1 MKASNFAFLQA
12 SWPEL
17 LAEAQRAEAACHADP
32 RTACF
37 YARRTLELAVAW
49 LYRAEGGAGG
59 ALRLPYKADLS
70 AFLFEP
76 SFKLLVGPALHA
88 KMDVIRRQ
96 GNSAAHST
104 RTMSSADALAV
115 LRELFQVAF
124 WLARHYGRHAAAR
137 PDPALQFRAEL
148 LPTAQPLQP
157 ESAKTPAELQRL
169 ATELAERDAALAAAQ
184 QRNAAMD
191 AELAQLR
198 AEIAASKAANEA
210 QPDTHDYTEEQTRD
224 LYIDLLLKE
233 AGWALDQ
240 PRDREFEVR
249 GMPNR
254 SVAGPPQD
262 RLHPLGGSG
271 EAGVG
276 GQRQALGYV
285 DYVLWGD
292 DGLPLAVVEAKRTRR
307 DARAGQQQ
315 AKLYADCLEKQFGQR
330 PLIYCTNGYEHVFWD
345 DSQYPPRAVQGFH
358 KKDELQLLVQR
369 RRTRKPLAAMTINPA
384 MVERHYQLRAI
395 RRVGET
401 FDVDRQRRALV
412 VMATGAG
419 KTRTVIALA
428 DLLMRANW
436 AKRVLFLADRV
447 ALVNQAV
454 NAFKTHL
461 PEAVPVNLVTD
472 KTAEGRVYV
481 STYPTMMGLINE
493 ARDGQAGGQ
502 RRFGVGHFD
511 LIVVDEAHRSIYQK
525 YRAIFGYFDAL
536 LVGLTATP
544 KDEIDRNT
552 YGLFGL
558 EDGVPTDAYGLDD
571 AIAEGYLVPPKT
583 VSVPL
588 RFQRE
593 GIRYAELSE
602 AEREQWDELEWDEDG
617 TVPDEV
623 NAEAVNKWLFNL
635 DTVDKVLET
644 LMTRGHKVAGGD
656 RLGKTIVFAKNNAHA
671 EFIAERFNANY
682 PHYAGQ
688 FARVITFKTEYAQSL
703 IDDFSVKDKAPHIAI
718 SVDMLD
724 TGIDVPEVVNLVLFK
739 IVRSKAKFWQMLGR
753 GTRLCKDLYG
763 PGQDKA
769 DFLVFDFCQNLE
781 FFSQDLEGSDGALA
795 QPLGQRL
802 FNTRLALIAA
812 MDDRLAATGEPSA
825 TAQVGDADAVGEI
838 RLTEAGMR
846 RDTASLL
853 QAIVAG
859 MSLDNFVVRPKRQ
872 WVETW
877 AAASAWAHPSSEQLV
892 DAGVH
897 LSGLPSA
904 VRDEDEDAKRFD
916 LLMLRLQLGVLNA
929 EPGFERLAQKVRDI
943 AERLLEL
950 GNIPE
955 VRKHG
960 VLIEAVAGEAWWMD
974 VTPPMLE
981 QARRHLRAL
990 VKLIDKT
997 ARKVIYTD
1005 FEDHLGELTEVL
1017 LPLGGGAG
1025 DFERFR
1031 TKVRV
1036 FLRAHEDHI
1045 ALHKLRRNL
1054 PLTPADLAELD
1065 RMLAASG
1072 TGSAQDFQRAAAE
1085 SQGLGLFVR
1094 SLVGLDRQAATEA
1107 LSSFLQDKALGSNQ
1121 MEFLNLIVNHLTER
1135 GVMDPALLYEPPFTG
1150 YAPQGPEALFT
1161 RAKVNQLF
1169 QTLDHIKATATV
1181 AQRA

>member
-1 MKASNFAFLQA
+1 MTTSNFAFLQTG
-12 SWPEL
+12 WPEL
-17 LAEAQRAEAACHADP
+17 LAEAQRSEAACHADP

-59 ALRLPYKADLS
+59 ALRMPYKADLS

-104 RTMSSADALAV
+104 RPITGADALAV

-124 WLARHYGRHAAAR
+124 WLARHYGRNAAAR
-137 PDPALQFRAEL
+137 PEPALQFRAEL
-148 LPTAQPLQP
+148 LPPPAANA
-157 ESAKTPAELQRL
+157 SATSPAELQQL
-169 ATELAERDAALAAAQ
+169 ASELASRDAALLAAQ
-184 QRNAAMD
+184 KTHAALD
-191 AELAQLR
+191 AELAGLR
-198 AEIAASKAANEA
+198 AEVAAAKQSNAA
-210 QPDTHDYTEEQTRD
+210 QPDTHDYSEAQTRD

-240 PRDREFEVR
+240 ARDREFEVQ
-249 GMPNR
+249 GMPN
-254 SVAGPPQD
+254 SQGI
-262 RLHPLGGSG
+262 GF
-271 EAGVG
+271 
-276 GQRQALGYV
+276 V

-315 AKLYADCLEKQFGQR
+315 AKLYADCLEQRFGQR
-330 PLIYCTNGYEHVFWD
+330 PVIYFTNGYEHGLWD
-345 DSQYPPRAVQGFH
+345 DAMYPPRAVQGFH

-369 RRTRKPLAAMTINPA
+369 RQTRKPLAAMPINPA

-395 RRVGET
+395 RRVSET
-401 FDVDRQRRALV
+401 FEVDRQRKALV

-428 DLLMRANW
+428 DVLMRANW

-447 ALVNQAV
+447 ALVKQAV
-454 NAFKTHL
+454 NAFKAHL

-472 KTAEGRVYV
+472 KSAEGRVCV

-493 ARDGQAGGQ
+493 ARDTKTGEPNGGQ

-602 AEREQWDELEWDEDG
+602 TEREQWDALEWADDG

-623 NAEAVNKWLFNL
+623 DAGALNQWLFNQ

-682 PHYAGQ
+682 PHHAGQ
-688 FARVITFKTEYAQSL
+688 FARVITFKTEYAQTL

-781 FFSQDLEGSDGALA
+781 FFSQNLEGSDGALA

-812 MDDRLAATGEPSA
+812 LDERLAVTGEHA
-825 TAQVGDADAVGEI
+825 RDADARSEI
-838 RLTEAGMR
+838 RPLTEAGLR
-846 RDTASLL
+846 RDTAGLL

-859 MSLDNFVVRPKRQ
+859 MNLDNFVVRPKRQ

-877 AAASAWAHPSSEQLV
+877 AAASAWARPSGEQLV
-892 DAGVH
+892 EVGVH

-929 EPGFERLAQKVRDI
+929 EPGFARLAQQVRDI
-943 AERLLEL
+943 AERLLAL
-950 GNIPE
+950 GSIPE

-960 VLIEAVAGEAWWMD
+960 VLIEAVAGEAWWVD
-974 VTPPMLE
+974 VTLPMLE
-981 QARRHLRAL
+981 QARRHLRTL
-990 VKLIDKT
+990 VGLMDKA

-1005 FEDHLGELTEVL
+1005 FEDLLGELTELV

-1031 TKVRV
+1031 AKVRA
-1036 FLRAHEDHI
+1036 FLRAHEDHV

-1054 PLTPADLAELD
+1054 PLTRADLAELN

-1072 TGSAQDFQRAAAE
+1072 TGSAQEFERAAAE
-1085 SQGLGLFVR
+1085 SHGLGLFVR

-1107 LSSFLQDKALGSNQ
+1107 LGGFLQDKALSSNQ
-1121 MEFLNLIVNHLTER
+1121 MEFLNLVVNHLTER
-1135 GVMDPALLYEPPFTG
+1135 GVMSPGLLYEPPFTG
-1150 YAPQGPEALFT
+1150 YAPQGPDGLFT
-1161 RAKVNQLF
+1161 AAQVEQLF
-1169 QTLDHIKATATV
+1169 QTLGQIRATAQV
-1181 AQRA
+1181 A

>member
-1 MKASNFAFLQA
+1 MNPSNFAFLQTV
-12 SWPEL
+12 WPEL
-17 LAEAQRAEAACHADP
+17 LVEAQRAEVACHIDP

-37 YARRTLELAVAW
+37 YARRTLELSVAW
-49 LYRAEGGAGG
+49 LYRAETGQGG
-59 ALRLPYKADLS
+59 ALRMPYQADLS

-76 SFKLLVGPALHA
+76 SFKQLVGAALHA

-104 RTMSSADALAV
+104 RPISGADALAV

-124 WLARHYGRHAAAR
+124 WLARHYGRHAQAR

-148 LPTAQPLQP
+148 LPAAQPWQTEP
-157 ESAKTPAELQRL
+157 SKTPAELQRL
-169 ATELAERDAALAAAQ
+169 AAELAERDAALAAAQ
-184 QRNAAMD
+184 QKNAALD
-191 AELAQLR
+191 AELARLH
-198 AEIAASKAANEA
+198 AEVAATKQANAA
-210 QPDTHDYTEEQTRD
+210 QPDTHDYNEAQTRD

-240 PRDREFEVR
+240 ARDREFEVR
-249 GMPNR
+249 GMPNQQ
-254 SVAGPPQD
+254 G
-262 RLHPLGGSG
+262 
-271 EAGVG
+271 
-276 GQRQALGYV
+276 LGYV

-315 AKLYADCLEKQFGQR
+315 AKLYADCLEQQFGQR
-330 PLIYCTNGYEHVFWD
+330 PLMYCTNGYEHVLWD
-345 DSQYPPRAVQGFH
+345 DTQYPPRTVQGFH

-369 RRTRKPLAAMTINPA
+369 RQTRKPLAAMAINPA

-401 FDVDRQRRALV
+401 FEVDRQRKALV

-428 DLLMRANW
+428 DVLMRANW

-447 ALVNQAV
+447 ALVKQAV
-454 NAFKTHL
+454 NAFKAHL

-493 ARDGQAGGQ
+493 TRDDKNSGQ

-571 AIAEGYLVPPKT
+571 AIAEGYLVRPKT

-588 RFQRE
+588 RFLRE
-593 GIRYAELSE
+593 GIRYAQLSE
-602 AEREQWDELEWDEDG
+602 AEREQWDELEWDDDG
-617 TVPDEV
+617 SVPDEV
-623 NAEAVNKWLFNL
+623 NAEAVNQWLFNR

-656 RLGKTIVFAKNNAHA
+656 RLGKTIIFAKNHAHA

-682 PHYAGQ
+682 PHHKGQ
-688 FARVITFKTEYAQSL
+688 FARVITFKTDYAQSL

-753 GTRLCKDLYG
+753 GTRLCKDLFG

-781 FFSQDLEGSDGALA
+781 FFSQNLEGSDGALA

-802 FNTRLALIAA
+802 FNTRLALVGAL
-812 MDDRLAATGEPSA
+812 DERLAATGEHA
-825 TAQVGDADAVGEI
+825 GEADAGSEI
-838 RLTEAGMR
+838 RLTEASLR
-846 RDTASLL
+846 RDTANLL

-877 AAASAWAHPSSEQLV
+877 AAPGAWVRPSGEQLV
-892 DAGVH
+892 DVGVH

-916 LLMLRLQLGVLNA
+916 LLVLRLQLGVLNA

-943 AERLLEL
+943 AARLLEL

-955 VRKHG
+955 VRKHA
-960 VLIEAVAGEAWWMD
+960 VLLEAVAGEAWWVD
-974 VTPPMLE
+974 VTLPMLE
-981 QARRHLRAL
+981 QARRHLRGL
-990 VKLIDKT
+990 IKLIDKT
-997 ARKVIYTD
+997 ARKQLYTD
-1005 FEDHLGELTEVL
+1005 FEDHLGELTEVV
-1017 LPLGGGAG
+1017 LPLEGSAG

-1031 TKVRV
+1031 AKVRA
-1036 FLRAHEDHI
+1036 FLRAHEDHM

-1065 RMLAASG
+1065 RMFAASG
-1072 TGSAQDFQRAAAE
+1072 TGTAQEFERAATE
-1085 SQGLGLFVR
+1085 SHGLGLFVR

-1107 LSSFLQDKALGSNQ
+1107 LGSFLQDKTLSSNQ
-1121 MEFLNLIVNHLTER
+1121 LEFLNLVVNHLTER
-1135 GVMDPALLYEPPFTG
+1135 GVMNPALLYEPPFTG
-1150 YAPQGPEALFT
+1150 YAPQGPDGLFT
-1161 RAKVNQLF
+1161 SAQVDQLF
-1169 QTLDHIKATATV
+1169 QTLDHIKATAL
-1181 AQRA
+1181 AA

>member
-1 MKASNFAFLQA
+1 MTTSNFAFLQTG
-12 SWPEL
+12 WPGL
-17 LAEAQRAEAACHADP
+17 LAEAQRSEAACHADP

-59 ALRLPYKADLS
+59 ALRMPYKADLS

-104 RTMSSADALAV
+104 RPIIGADALAV

-124 WLARHYGRHAAAR
+124 WLARHYGRNAAAR
-137 PDPALQFRAEL
+137 PEPALQFCAEL
-148 LPTAQPLQP
+148 LPRSAANASATSPAVLQ
-157 ESAKTPAELQRL
+157 QL
-169 ATELAERDAALAAAQ
+169 ASDLAARDAALLAAQ
-184 QRNAAMD
+184 QAHAALD
-191 AELAQLR
+191 AELAGLR
-198 AEIAASKAANEA
+198 AEVAAAKKSNAA
-210 QPDTHDYTEEQTRD
+210 QPDTHDYSEAQTRD

-240 PRDREFEVR
+240 ARDREFEVQ
-249 GMPNR
+249 GMPN
-254 SVAGPPQD
+254 SQGI
-262 RLHPLGGSG
+262 GF
-271 EAGVG
+271 
-276 GQRQALGYV
+276 V

-315 AKLYADCLEKQFGQR
+315 AKLYADCLAQRFGQR
-330 PLIYCTNGYEHVFWD
+330 PVIYFTNGYEHGLWD
-345 DSQYPPRAVQGFH
+345 DAMYPPRAVQGFH

-369 RRTRKPLAAMTINPA
+369 RQTRKPLAAMAINPA

-395 RRVGET
+395 RRVSET
-401 FDVDRQRRALV
+401 FEVDRQRKALV

-428 DLLMRANW
+428 DVLMRSNW

-447 ALVNQAV
+447 ALVKQAV
-454 NAFKTHL
+454 NAFKAHL

-472 KTAEGRVYV
+472 KSAEGRVYV

-493 ARDGQAGGQ
+493 ARDERNGGQ

-602 AEREQWDELEWDEDG
+602 TEREQWDALEWADDG

-623 NAEAVNKWLFNL
+623 DAGALNQWLFNQ

-682 PHYAGQ
+682 PHHAGQ
-688 FARVITFKTEYAQSL
+688 FARVITFKTEYAQTL

-753 GTRLCKDLYG
+753 GTRLCTDLYG
-763 PGQDKA
+763 PGDDKK
-769 DFLVFDFCQNLE
+769 DFFVFDFCQNLE
-781 FFSQDLEGSDGALA
+781 FFSQELAGSDGALGE
-795 QPLGQRL
+795 PLSQKLFKARLELVGVLDQRL
-802 FNTRLALIAA
+802 NAGGVCEAA
-812 MDDRLAATGEPSA
+812 
-825 TAQVGDADAVGEI
+825 AQSFA
-838 RLTEAGMR
+838 LTESAIRG
-846 RDTASLL
+846 DTAGLL
-853 QAIVAG
+853 QRTVAG
-859 MSLDNFVVRPKRQ
+859 MPLDNFVVRPQRRH
-872 WVETW
+872 VEIW
-877 AAASAWAHPSSEQLV
+877 AQTDAWLRPSAGQLGEVAA
-892 DAGVH
+892 H
-897 LSGLPSA
+897 LSGLPSS
-904 VRDEDEDAKRFD
+904 VRDSDEDAKRFD
-916 LLMLRLQLGVLNA
+916 LLMLNVQLCSLRA
-929 EPGFERLAQKVRDI
+929 EPGLARLQTRVQQLACS
-943 AERLLEL
+943 LLEL
-950 GNIPE
+950 PNVPA
-955 VRKHG
+955 VREHLL
-960 VLIEAVAGEAWWMD
+960 LIEAMAGDEWWQD
-974 VTPPMLE
+974 VTLPMLE
-981 QARRHLRAL
+981 QARRKLRSL
-990 VKLIDKT
+990 VKLVEKSS
-997 ARKVIYTD
+997 RKVVYTD
-1005 FEDHLGELTEVL
+1005 FEDALGEASEVA
-1017 LPLGGGAG
+1017 LPLVASAV

-1031 TKVRV
+1031 SKAKA
-1036 FLRAHEDHI
+1036 FLRAHDDRL
-1045 ALHKLRRNL
+1045 ALHRLRRNQ
-1054 PLTPADLAELD
+1054 PLTAADLQELEA
-1065 RMLAASG
+1065 LLQEAGG
-1072 TGSAQDFQRAAAE
+1072 TEDDMQRARTLHTSVAA
-1085 SQGLGLFVR
+1085 FVR
-1094 SLVGLDRQAATEA
+1094 SLVGLDREAATQA
-1107 LSSFLQDKALGSNQ
+1107 FAHLIAGGTASARQLQFIG
-1121 MEFLNLIVNHLTER
+1121 EIVQHLTEHGAMPEDR
-1135 GVMDPALLYEPPFTG
+1135 LYASPFTDIH
-1150 YAPQGPEALFT
+1150 AHGPDGVFDAANVE
-1161 RAKVNQLF
+1161 QLF
-1169 QTLDHIKATATV
+1169 SALKGLELQQAV
-1181 AQRA
+1181 A

>member
-1 MKASNFAFLQA
+1 MNPSNFAFLQTG
-12 SWPEL
+12 WPEL
-17 LAEAQRAEAACHADP
+17 LADAQRAEVACHTDP

-59 ALRLPYKADLS
+59 ALRMPYQADLS

-76 SFKLLVGPALHA
+76 SFKQLVGPALHA

-104 RTMSSADALAV
+104 RPISGADALAV

-124 WLARHYGRHAAAR
+124 WLARHYGRHALAR
-137 PDPALQFRAEL
+137 PEPALQFRAEL
-148 LPTAQPLQP
+148 LPAAQPAQP
-157 ESAKTPAELQRL
+157 DTAKTPAELQRL
-169 ATELAERDAALAAAQ
+169 ATELAERDAALTAAQ
-184 QRNAAMD
+184 QKNAALD
-191 AELAQLR
+191 AELARLR
-198 AEIAASKAANEA
+198 TEVATAKQANEA
-210 QPDTHDYTEEQTRD
+210 QPDTHDYTEAQTRD

-249 GMPNR
+249 GMPNN
-254 SVAGPPQD
+254 Q
-262 RLHPLGGSG
+262 
-271 EAGVG
+271 GV
-276 GQRQALGYV
+276 GYV

-315 AKLYADCLEKQFGQR
+315 AKLYADCLEQQLGQR

-345 DSQYPPRAVQGFH
+345 DTQYPPRVVQGFH

-369 RRTRKPLAAMTINPA
+369 RQTRKPLAAMAINPA

-401 FDVDRQRRALV
+401 FEVDRQRKALV

-428 DLLMRANW
+428 DVLMRAHW

-447 ALVNQAV
+447 ALVRQAV
-454 NAFKTHL
+454 NAFKAHV

-493 ARDGQAGGQ
+493 ARDEKNGSQ

-593 GIRYAELSE
+593 GIRYAQLSE
-602 AEREQWDELEWDEDG
+602 AEREQWDALEWDDDG
-617 TVPDEV
+617 NVPDEV
-623 NAEAVNKWLFNL
+623 NAEAVNQWLFNR
-635 DTVDKVLET
+635 DTVDKVLQT

-656 RLGKTIVFAKNNAHA
+656 RLGKTIVFAKNHAHA
-671 EFIAERFNANY
+671 EFIAERFDANY
-682 PHYAGQ
+682 PHHKGQ
-688 FARVITFKTEYAQSL
+688 FARVITFKTDYAQTL

-753 GTRLCKDLYG
+753 GTRLCKDLFG

-781 FFSQDLEGSDGALA
+781 FFSQNLEGSDGALA

-802 FNTRLALIAA
+802 FNTRLALIGAL
-812 MDDRLAATGEPSA
+812 DERLAATGEHA
-825 TAQVGDADAVGEI
+825 GDADAGSEI
-838 RLTEAGMR
+838 RLTEAGLR
-846 RDTASLL
+846 RDTAKLL

-859 MSLDNFVVRPKRQ
+859 MSLDNFVVRPQRQ

-877 AAASAWAHPSSEQLV
+877 AAPGAWARPSGEQLV
-892 DAGVH
+892 DVGVH

-916 LLMLRLQLGVLNA
+916 LLVLRLQLGVLNA
-929 EPGFERLAQKVRDI
+929 EPGFGRLAQKMRDL
-943 AERLLEL
+943 AARLLEL
-950 GNIPE
+950 GNIPD
-955 VRKHG
+955 VRKHA
-960 VLIEAVAGEAWWMD
+960 VLLEAVAGEAWWVD
-974 VTPPMLE
+974 VTLPMLE
-981 QARRHLRAL
+981 QARRHLRGL
-990 VKLIDKT
+990 IKLIDKT
-997 ARKVIYTD
+997 GRKQLYTD
-1005 FEDHLGELTEVL
+1005 FEDQLGELSEVV
-1017 LPLGGGAG
+1017 LPLGGSAG

-1031 TKVRV
+1031 TKVRA
-1036 FLRAHEDHI
+1036 FLRAHEDHM

-1072 TGSAQDFQRAAAE
+1072 TGTAQEFERAATE
-1085 SQGLGLFVR
+1085 SHGLGLFVR

-1107 LSSFLQDKALGSNQ
+1107 LGGFLQDKTLGSNQ
-1121 MEFLNLIVNHLTER
+1121 LEFLNLVVNHLTER
-1135 GVMDPALLYEPPFTG
+1135 GVVNPALLYEPPFTG
-1150 YAPQGPEALFT
+1150 YAPQGPDGLFT
-1161 RAKVNQLF
+1161 SAQVDQLF
-1169 QTLDHIKATATV
+1169 QTLDRIRATAL
-1181 AQRA
+1181 AA

>member
-1 MKASNFAFLQA
+1 MSMSNFAFLQTG
-12 SWPEL
+12 WPEL
-17 LAEAQRAEAACHADP
+17 LAEAQRAEAACHTDP

-49 LYRAEGGAGG
+49 LYRAEAGAGG
-59 ALRLPYKADLS
+59 SLRMPYKADLS

-76 SFKLLVGPALHA
+76 SFKQLVGAALHA

-104 RTMSSADALAV
+104 RPISGADALAV

-148 LPTAQPLQP
+148 LPAAPPLQTEP
-157 ESAKTPAELQRL
+157 SKTPAELQRL
-169 ATELAERDAALAAAQ
+169 ASELAERDAALAVAQ
-184 QRNAAMD
+184 QKNAALD
-191 AELAQLR
+191 AELAHLR
-198 AEIAASKAANEA
+198 AEVATAKQANAA

-249 GMPNR
+249 GMPNTE
-254 SVAGPPQD
+254 GN
-262 RLHPLGGSG
+262 GF
-271 EAGVG
+271 
-276 GQRQALGYV
+276 V

-315 AKLYADCLEKQFGQR
+315 AKLYADCLAQRFGQR
-330 PLIYCTNGYEHVFWD
+330 PLIYCTNGYEHLLWD
-345 DSQYPPRAVQGFH
+345 DTLYPPRAVQGFH

-369 RRTRKPLAAMTINPA
+369 RHTRKPLAAMTINPA

-401 FDVDRQRRALV
+401 FEVDRQRKALV

-428 DLLMRANW
+428 DVLMRANW

-447 ALVNQAV
+447 ALLNQAV
-454 NAFKTHL
+454 NAFKAHL
-461 PEAVPVNLVTD
+461 PDAVPVNLMTD
-472 KTAEGRVYV
+472 KTAEGRVYL

-493 ARDGQAGGQ
+493 ARGSQGSGQ

-617 TVPDEV
+617 NVPDEV
-623 NAEAVNKWLFNL
+623 NAEAVNKWLFNT

-688 FARVITFKTEYAQSL
+688 FARVITFKIEYAQSL
-703 IDDFSVKDKAPHIAI
+703 IDDFSIKDKAPHIAI

-753 GTRLCKDLYG
+753 GTRLCKDLFG
-763 PGQDKA
+763 PGQHKA
-769 DFLVFDFCQNLE
+769 EFLVFDFCQNLE
-781 FFSQDLEGSDGALA
+781 FFSQNLEGSDGA
-795 QPLGQRL
+795 
-802 FNTRLALIAA
+802 
-812 MDDRLAATGEPSA
+812 
-825 TAQVGDADAVGEI
+825 
-838 RLTEAGMR
+838 
-846 RDTASLL
+846 
-853 QAIVAG
+853 QA
-859 MSLDNFVVRPKRQ
+859 
-872 WVETW
+872 
-877 AAASAWAHPSSEQLV
+877 
-892 DAGVH
+892 
-897 LSGLPSA
+897 
-904 VRDEDEDAKRFD
+904 
-916 LLMLRLQLGVLNA
+916 
-929 EPGFERLAQKVRDI
+929 
-943 AERLLEL
+943 
-950 GNIPE
+950 
-955 VRKHG
+955 
-960 VLIEAVAGEAWWMD
+960 
-974 VTPPMLE
+974 
-981 QARRHLRAL
+981 
-990 VKLIDKT
+990 
-997 ARKVIYTD
+997 
-1005 FEDHLGELTEVL
+1005 
-1017 LPLGGGAG
+1017 
-1025 DFERFR
+1025 
-1031 TKVRV
+1031 
-1036 FLRAHEDHI
+1036 
-1045 ALHKLRRNL
+1045 
-1054 PLTPADLAELD
+1054 
-1065 RMLAASG
+1065 
-1072 TGSAQDFQRAAAE
+1072 
-1085 SQGLGLFVR
+1085 
-1094 SLVGLDRQAATEA
+1094 
-1107 LSSFLQDKALGSNQ
+1107 
-1121 MEFLNLIVNHLTER
+1121 
-1135 GVMDPALLYEPPFTG
+1135 
-1150 YAPQGPEALFT
+1150 
-1161 RAKVNQLF
+1161 
-1169 QTLDHIKATATV
+1169 
-1181 AQRA
+1181 